1 MKKREFTSG
10 FSAVELYFFDLV
22 DEGRIRVINEI
33 LMKGERAK
41 IFESGTQMKHACS

>member
-1 MKKREFTSG
+1 MKKREITLG
-10 FSAVELYFFDLV
+10 FFCFFFFFDLV

-41 IFESGTQMKHACS
+41 KFESGTQIKHACS